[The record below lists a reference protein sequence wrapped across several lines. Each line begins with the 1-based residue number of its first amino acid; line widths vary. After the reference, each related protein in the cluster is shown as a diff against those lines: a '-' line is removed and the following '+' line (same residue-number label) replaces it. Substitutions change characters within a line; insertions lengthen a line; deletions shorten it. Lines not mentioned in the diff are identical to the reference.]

1 MHIYYFAGLFGR
13 FFFTIKLQNMIQQ
26 YNQYTAEQQW
36 VWAKLFSRQQQN
48 LLTKGTLLHN
58 ENVGSLV
65 DVFNENEIPHLDKLS
80 AKLYEMSGWQI
91 HIVKGFIPATEFL
104 NLLAQK
110 KFAAS
115 TWLRSPS
122 ELDYLEEPDM
132 FHDVFGHLPILCNKE
147 YAHFVNS
154 VGKLG
159 EKYQANENCI
169 NLIERFYWY
178 TIEFGLI
185 KEAGETKILGA
196 GIISSYGETNRIFED
211 GTIQIKPFNIN
222 EILYLPFDKTSL
234 QPVYY
239 LAASYEQLYYS
250 LSDLNNILEKENMVG
265 MQVSY

>member
-1 MHIYYFAGLFGR
+1 
-13 FFFTIKLQNMIQQ
+13 MIQQ
-26 YNQYTAEQQW
+26 YSQYTAEQQW
-36 VWAKLFSRQQQN
+36 VWGKLFSRQQQN
-48 LLTKGTLLHN
+48 LQNRGASLHN
-58 ENVGSLV
+58 ENVGTLV

-91 HIVKGFIPATEFL
+91 HIVKGFIPATAFL

-132 FHDVFGHLPILCNKE
+132 FHDVFGHLPILCNKD
-147 YAHFVNS
+147 YASFVNR

-159 EKYQANENCI
+159 ERYQANEDCI

-185 KEAGETKILGA
+185 QEAGETKILGA

-211 GTIQIKPFNIN
+211 NSIQIKPFNMA
-222 EILYLPFDKTSL
+222 EILYLPFDKTNL

-239 LAASYEQLYYS
+239 LADSYTDLYDS
-250 LSDLNNILEKENMVG
+250 VNDLEKLLEIEFTKRLVNLA
-265 MQVSY
+265 